1 MYRKYLFISAFL
13 LFLGTGC
20 LLADNIPHNFHSMF
34 TAVTP
39 TLTVDGTNKIG
50 TTAEV
55 IYRCTGG
62 SAAFGYVGTPSIL
75 CAKLYSSGAT
85 LATSRIND
93 LAQVTMTYLPADA
106 TINITLSYS
115 TDSLSW
121 TTLAKNDKE
130 SSTGTYLYTF
140 PQKGDYYIRI
150 QRSNKDFR
158 ILELDYN
165 VLPCACFLVVNP

>member
-1 MYRKYLFISAFL
+1 MYRKYLFIPAFL

-20 LLADNIPHNFHSMF
+20 LFADNIPHNFHSMF

-62 SAAFGYVGTPSIL
+62 SAAFGYDGTPSKL
-75 CAKLYSSGAT
+75 CAKLYTLGAT

-93 LAQVTMTYLPADA
+93 LAQVTMTYLP
-106 TINITLSYS
+106 TSVSNMTLSYS
-115 TDSLSW
+115 TDSIAW
-121 TTLAKNDKE
+121 TSLTKDAKE
-130 SSTGTYLYTF
+130 SSPGTYVYTF
-140 PQKGDYYIRI
+140 PQKGDYYLKI
-150 QRSNKDFR
+150 QRGTDFR